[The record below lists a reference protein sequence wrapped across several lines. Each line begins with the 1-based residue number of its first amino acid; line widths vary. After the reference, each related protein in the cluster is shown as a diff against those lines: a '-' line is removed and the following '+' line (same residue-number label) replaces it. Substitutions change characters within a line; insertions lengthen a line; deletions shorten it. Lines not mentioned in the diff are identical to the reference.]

1 MSPRRQLR
9 VINRLADTSRFHSAT
24 GSPRDIRVIGSGT
37 QVTGS
42 LPTDCGSLRASIETA
57 HYHHLLLSPQFTSRA
72 GDRLPYRP
80 CWSNHSANG
89 FTLVEIVIVVA
100 VIALLAALSIPGF
113 LRARQRAQAVKIKND
128 LRLIDAA
135 VDQYAIETAKKA
147 GDAVAVVDWTAYIK
161 RGSNLYETGE
171 DLLGN
176 EYGAQ
181 TVDEAPFVPVETYFE
196 LGNVVDDD
204 FWEPFN
210 P

>member
-1 MSPRRQLR
+1 L
-9 VINRLADTSRFHSAT
+9 
-24 GSPRDIRVIGSGT
+24 PRDGT
-37 QVTGS
+37 
-42 LPTDCGSLRASIETA
+42 LRASIETA
-57 HYHHLLLSPQFTSRA
+57 QHHLLLLSLQFTSRA
-72 GDRLPYRP
+72 GDGLPHRP

-113 LRARQRAQAVKIKND
+113 LRARQHAQAVKIKND
-128 LRLIDAA
+128 LRLIESA

-196 LGNVVDDD
+196 LGDVVDDD